1 MLLES
6 LLQSFGIAKAGCGY
20 RIDKRKRSS
29 CFFNFRWN
37 ENAWSCMASK
47 KWKPPLSLIVNQ
59 QKSAQSDDDDPFKR
73 SSKPDRKTWWI
84 LASRHSTITRMHEE
98 LIGEMNNE
106 NGDNADYRGDD
117 DENALLNPV
126 CPKVSDIRE
135 ALQVLH
141 DYMPFSLSSEDIW

>member
-1 MLLES
+1 
-6 LLQSFGIAKAGCGY
+6 
-20 RIDKRKRSS
+20 
-29 CFFNFRWN
+29 
-37 ENAWSCMASK
+37 
-47 KWKPPLSLIVNQ
+47 
-59 QKSAQSDDDDPFKR
+59 
-73 SSKPDRKTWWI
+73 
-84 LASRHSTITRMHEE
+84 MHEE

-141 DYMPFSLSSEDIW
+141 DYMPFSLSSEDI